1 MQVTGHR
8 FILAEFNTHRV
19 FSRNSASSRA
29 IPLIKQLKRLE
40 EDGPMFPLSWPMEQ
54 SGMQGGEEL
63 TLTQRNFAR
72 MMWAKTAAMN
82 MAAAKG
88 LHEQLGIHKSVVNR
102 LLEPFMSHTIIV
114 TATAWMNFFDQRV
127 SPLAQ
132 PEIRELATRM
142 QEVYASSTPQTLR
155 DGEWHLPYVEEED
168 WEAMS
173 SKFELGESMYPM
185 AVMIS
190 AARCARVS
198 YLTQEGKRDIDKD
211 IELYDRLVTA
221 SPRHWSPLEHVATPW
236 QWNHQEYAI
245 SFEQD
250 GQSFHVPTKHLP
262 QVGNLRGWRSLRTT
276 VEAIEQEVTYR

>member
-1 MQVTGHR
+1 M
-8 FILAEFNTHRV
+8 
-19 FSRNSASSRA
+19 
-29 IPLIKQLKRLE
+29 KQLKRLE